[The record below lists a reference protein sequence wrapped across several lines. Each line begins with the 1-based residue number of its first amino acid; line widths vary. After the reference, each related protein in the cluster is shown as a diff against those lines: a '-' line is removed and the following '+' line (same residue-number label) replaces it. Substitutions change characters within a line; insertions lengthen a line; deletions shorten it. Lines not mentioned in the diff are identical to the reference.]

1 MLCSRP
7 PSLPV
12 HASPLSERT
21 NPNPNPNPRN
31 GNGTRQDG
39 NGTLCNEFLEM
50 GNEWKRA
57 KEEEA
62 RRGEGGGG
70 VKVHRAEGKEGPRS
84 QTASKTET
92 KEKVQARAKER
103 AKKKR
108 ANRDHALV
116 RGRLDALWP

>member
-1 MLCSRP
+1 MGQDKTVMERCVMNSSRWET
-7 PSLPV
+7 SG
-12 HASPLSERT
+12 SER
-21 NPNPNPNPRN
+21 
-31 GNGTRQDG
+31 
-39 NGTLCNEFLEM
+39 
-50 GNEWKRA
+50 KR
-57 KEEEA
+57 K
-62 RRGEGGGG
+62 RRGGGKGGGG